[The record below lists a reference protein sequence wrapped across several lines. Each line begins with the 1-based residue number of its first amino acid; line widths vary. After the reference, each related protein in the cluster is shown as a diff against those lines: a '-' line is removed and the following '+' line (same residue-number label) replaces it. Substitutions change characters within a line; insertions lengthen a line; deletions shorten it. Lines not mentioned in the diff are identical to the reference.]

1 MDLLISVGTAL
12 VALLICL
19 QVTVLLLWIE
29 RKGSAL
35 IQDRVGANRANL
47 FGGLLPFNLGIVN
60 T

>member
-1 MDLLISVGTAL
+1 MDVIISFCTAL

-35 IQDRVGANRANL
+35 MR
-47 FGGLLPFNLGIVN
+47 
-60 T
+60 